1 MAVSPLGMLDGLT
14 ASGIILS
21 SALFGLLS
29 IYHAKK
35 RNADLL
41 GIAGIVEILIGLL
54 WLGPF
59 VDFLFVWLTGNNIEP
74 YPPTIGIYSLLSY
87 SWVAPAITFA
97 MYLGARLLAPD
108 KKKIIVII
116 YLALGVIF
124 EYFLWFQ
131 TLQSFS
137 YNAYGGGDLTDASFV
152 RTHPTFLMIALFLIS
167 TLVLLGI
174 GFLIKAKQSI
184 GMLRKKFIYLSLSII
199 IFVLC
204 GALDS
209 ILTIP
214 FAIGFVRIV
223 MTTSPLLMYLGLRP

>member
-1 MAVSPLGMLDGLT
+1 MAVSALGFLDGIT
-14 ASGIILS
+14 ATGIILS
-21 SALFGLLS
+21 SALFGTLS
-29 IYHAKK
+29 LYHAKK

-41 GIAGIVEILIGLL
+41 GIAGIVEIFIGLL

-97 MYLGARLLAPD
+97 MYLGARLLFSN
-108 KKKIIVII
+108 KKKTIVII
-116 YLALGVIF
+116 YLVLGVIF

-131 TLQSFS
+131 TQQSFS

-152 RTHPTFLMIALFLIS
+152 RTHPTFLMIALFLVS
-167 TLVLLGI
+167 TLVILGI

-184 GMLRKKFIYLSLSII
+184 GMLRKKFMYLSLSII

-214 FAIGFVRIV
+214 VAIGFVRIV
-223 MTTSPLLMYLGLRP
+223 MMTSPLLMYLGLRP

>member
-1 MAVSPLGMLDGLT
+1 MSVSPLGFLDGIT
-14 ASGIILS
+14 ATGIILS

-41 GIAGIVEILIGLL
+41 GIAGIVEIFIGLL

-74 YPPTIGIYSLLSY
+74 YPPAIGIYSLLSY
-87 SWVAPAITFA
+87 SWAAPAIAFA

-108 KKKIIVII
+108 KKKTIVIM
-116 YLALGVIF
+116 YLVIGVIF

-131 TLQSFS
+131 TQQSFT
-137 YNAYGGGDLTDASFV
+137 YNSYGGGDLTDASFV
-152 RTHPTFLMIALFLIS
+152 RTHPTFLIIALFLVS
-167 TLVLLGI
+167 TLVFLGI

-209 ILTIP
+209 ILTLP
-214 FAIGFVRIV
+214 VAIGFVRIV